1 MRIVTATLI
10 CWLLAGVL
18 VKAQPGKALI
28 RENRESIPTY
38 DFSDPSPIP
47 ILENRKDI
55 YPYFRFDGYAH
66 EKEDKDWTVVRM
78 ENDLIELAVLP
89 EVGGKVWGAKEKS
102 TGNEFLYWNKVLKF
116 RDIAMRGPWT
126 SGGLEFN
133 FGYYGHTPT
142 TATPVDYLVK
152 ENEDGSV
159 SCWLGAMDMHTHT
172 QWRVEVRLP
181 KDKAYFETKYLWY
194 NPTPFSHSYYFWDNS
209 AIRAT
214 QDLQF
219 FYPGDH
225 YIGHSGEL
233 ADWPA
238 GPDGQ
243 DLSYYK
249 NNNFGG
255 SKSYHILNHNRN
267 YKAAYW
273 HDRKFGMGHW
283 SPHSDLPG
291 QKLWIWALSRQGGI
305 WEDLLT
311 DTDGQYV
318 EVQAGRM
325 FNQAAIGSGLNSPF
339 GQFSLAPQQ
348 TDTWQGAW
356 FPVLKTGGISDA
368 SPVGVLHAEQSGSSL
383 AVSIMALQTMDTVLE
398 VFVGEKRIHEIP
410 IQLAAAETWSQNLPL
425 EKTAGHLRVEVAGLY
440 KEWGAEPIQRPLSRM
455 EADFSSPSGLYFQA
469 EQDRQFR
476 RYPEAIAGYEKCL
489 AADPMHI
496 DAWTKWG
503 ELLYWQGLHDAAL
516 LKLRKALEINAYD
529 GAANYLYGVIQAEMG
544 KLNQAEEAWALS
556 AKSPMYRVASFVRLA
571 EGKIRSQEFSSV
583 TGFAQ
588 KALDSDR
595 LQIPA
600 FQTLAIAARYQQS
613 PAFDSWIQRIQEI
626 DPLSHIT
633 RAEVYLRNPSSK
645 TESALSALIRNEF
658 PHETFLE
665 MAVYYDRL
673 GLTEDAISLLKLAP
687 DHPMVRFWMAYLTG
701 ESTTAAPLP
710 ADQVFPFRIE
720 SLKVLQA
727 AAQQNPTWQTGY
739 YQGLI
744 YWSRNRQAEA
754 IDAFNSCGNQPDFAP
769 FYHTRALLGEEMGK
783 DAESIIQDLK
793 RAHELA
799 PDGWRAAHKLSKFYL
814 QQGMLAQGVETAA
827 NLYTKFPDHFQIGM
841 QYAKAL
847 MYQERYAESLTI
859 LNKVKVLPFEGA
871 QEGKVI
877 YTQANQLEAMRLIKL
892 AKYKQALPFLKAA
905 SEWPEN
911 LGVGAPYE
919 PDTRLTD
926 FLTTI
931 CLIRMGKDAEAL
943 ETYAN
948 IADFTLSKRERAN
961 PLHLLGMIALDQ
973 LGRKNEADLLAERN
987 YPGDS
992 PQSEWLH
999 AKWKELPEAE
1009 KVETEYRANQ
1019 SVQIPH
1025 DPFSLLL
1032 HALQLNN

>member
-1 MRIVTATLI
+1 MRIVTTTLI

-18 VKAQPGKALI
+18 VKAQSGKALI
-28 RENRESIPTY
+28 RENRETIPTY

-66 EKEDKDWTVVRM
+66 EKEDKDWTVVRL
-78 ENDLIELAVLP
+78 ENDLIELAILP

-181 KDKAYFETKYLWY
+181 KDKAYFETRYLWY

-209 AIRAT
+209 AIKAT

-233 ADWPA
+233 AEWPV
-238 GPDGQ
+238 GPDGR

-273 HDRKFGMGHW
+273 HDRDFGMGHW

-348 TDTWQGAW
+348 TDTWQGTW
-356 FPVLKTGGISDA
+356 FPVLETGGISDA
-368 SPVGVLHAEQSGSSL
+368 SPQGVLHAEKSGSSL
-383 AVSIMALQTMDTVLE
+383 SVSIMALQKMDTVLR
-398 VFVGEKRIHEIP
+398 VFTGEKRIHEIP
-410 IQLAAAETWSQNLPL
+410 IQLAAAETWSQDLFL
-425 EKTAGHLRVEVAGLY
+425 KKTDGHLRVEVADLY
-440 KEWGAEPIQRPLSRM
+440 KEWGAEPIQRPLGRK
-455 EADFSSPSGLYFQA
+455 EADLNSPSGLYFQA
-469 EQDRQFR
+469 EQNRQFR

-556 AKSPMYRVASFVRLA
+556 SKSSTYRVASFVRLA
-571 EGKIRSQEFSSV
+571 EGKIRSQEFSQASL
-583 TGFAQ
+583 FAQ

-600 FQTLAIAARYQQS
+600 FQVLAIAARYQQS
-613 PAFDSWIQRIQEI
+613 PAFNSWIQRIQEI
-626 DPLSHIT
+626 DPLSHIA
-633 RAEVYLRNPSSK
+633 RAETYLRNPSPDTK
-645 TESALSALIRNEF
+645 AALSALIRNEF
-658 PHETFLE
+658 PHEIFLE

-673 GLTEDAISLLKLAP
+673 GLVEDAISLLKLAP

-701 ESTTAAPLP
+701 ESPTADPLP

-754 IDAFNSCGNQPDFAP
+754 IDAFNSCGNQPGFAP
-769 FYHTRALLGEEMGK
+769 FYHTRALLSEEVSGSPK
-783 DAESIIQDLK
+783 SIIQDLK

-799 PDGWRAAHKLSKFYL
+799 PDGWRAANKLSKFYL
-814 QQGMLAQGVETAA
+814 EQGMLAEGVETAA

-926 FLTTI
+926 FLTSI
-931 CLIRMGKDAEAL
+931 CLSRMGKDAEAQAK
-943 ETYAN
+943 YAN

-992 PQSEWLH
+992 PQSKWLH

-1009 KVETEYRANQ
+1009 IVETEYRANQ

-1025 DPFSLLL
+1025 DLFSLLL